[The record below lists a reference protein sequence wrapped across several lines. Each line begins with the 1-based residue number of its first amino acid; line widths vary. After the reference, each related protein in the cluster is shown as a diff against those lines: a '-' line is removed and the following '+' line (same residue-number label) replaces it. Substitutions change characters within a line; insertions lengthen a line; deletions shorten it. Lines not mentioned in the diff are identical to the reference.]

1 MGACP
6 ERRLTVNRVCLS
18 PRTSDRPQ
26 LRNRGC
32 AENEAVVAL
41 RLLRRFAEAPERW
54 AAAARAVRRAPSS
67 ASSRRAASSAGT
79 ASASRTPAAAQHR
92 AAAQLLSA

>member
-1 MGACP
+1 MRACP
-6 ERRLTVNRVCLS
+6 ERRLTVNRVCLL

-26 LRNRGC
+26 LRDRGC

-41 RLLRRFAEAPERW
+41 RQLWRFAKAPERSMRTVQH
-54 AAAARAVRRAPSS
+54 ALSS
-67 ASSRRAASSAGT
+67 ASSRRATLSTGT
-79 ASASRTPAAAQHR
+79 DSASRAPAAAQHR